1 MPGKKEESV
10 PGVEPA
16 ADVPETPMVQ
26 ESAPV
31 AAPAP
36 VAAVRKHRWML
47 PVGIALAAL
56 LVVGIG
62 GRIAFG
68 AARLMLG
75 GGRGFGPGAMMGR
88 SFDGNGGQGYGRGG
102 MMGRGWQ
109 NDRGGNGYGNGPGT
123 DADGVCPYCGRGGG
137 AGIQPGQPNQRGRM
151 GPGRRG
157 WQGVPPQS
165 QESTGASQSSNGT
178 F

>member
-1 MPGKKEESV
+1 MPGKKEEFV

-16 ADVPETPMVQ
+16 VDVPETPMVQ

-31 AAPAP
+31 AAPAA
-36 VAAVRKHRWML
+36 VAAARKHGWML
-47 PVGIALAAL
+47 PVAIALAAL
-56 LVVGIG
+56 LALGVG

-68 AARLMLG
+68 AARLLLG

-88 SFDGNGGQGYGRGG
+88 NFDGGGGQGYGRGG

-109 NDRGGNGYGNGPGT
+109 NDRGGYGYGQGPGA
-123 DADGVCPYCGRGGG
+123 DADGLCPYCGRGDG
-137 AGIQPGQPNQRGRM
+137 AGAQPGQPNQRGRM

>member
-1 MPGKKEESV
+1 MPGKKEEFV

-31 AAPAP
+31 AAPAA
-36 VAAVRKHRWML
+36 VAAARKHGWML
-47 PVGIALAAL
+47 PVAIALAAL
-56 LVVGIG
+56 LALGVG

-68 AARLMLG
+68 AARLLLG

-88 SFDGNGGQGYGRGG
+88 NFDGGGGQGYGRGG

-109 NDRGGNGYGNGPGT
+109 NDRGGYGYGQGPGA
-123 DADGVCPYCGRGGG
+123 DADGLCPYCGRGDG
-137 AGIQPGQPNQRGRM
+137 AGAQPGQPNQRGRM

>member
-1 MPGKKEESV
+1 MPGKKEEPVS
-10 PGVEPA
+10 GVEPA
-16 ADVPETPMVQ
+16 VDVPETPMVQ

-36 VAAVRKHRWML
+36 AAAARKHRWML
-47 PVGIALAAL
+47 PVAIALAAL
-56 LVVGIG
+56 LALGVG

-88 SFDGNGGQGYGRGG
+88 NFGGNSGQGYGRGG

-109 NDRGGNGYGNGPGT
+109 NGRGDNGPGAE
-123 DADGVCPYCGRGGG
+123 ADGVCPYCGRGDGTG
-137 AGIQPGQPNQRGRM
+137 ARPGQPNQRGRM

-157 WQGVPPQS
+157 WQSVPPQS